1 MTQNRPSRRRF
12 PRIPS
17 QCDLSVRPA
26 DQHKSIPMVSTVD
39 DVGLGGC
46 RFVSKETFGV
56 NSLLWLTILP
66 KKGIVEARA
75 RVVYERPSRGKTFE
89 IGVEFMEISP
99 RDRTTLEKLLAP
111 PVPKALPDGKPLP
124 EQDPGP
130 RAQVK

>member
-12 PRIPS
+12 PRLPS

-99 RDRTTLEKLLAP
+99 RDRIALEKLLAP
-111 PVPKALPDGKPLP
+111 PVPKALPEGTPLP
-124 EQDPGP
+124 GQSPGP
-130 RAQVK
+130 QAQVK

>member
-1 MTQNRPSRRRF
+1 
-12 PRIPS
+12 
-17 QCDLSVRPA
+17 
-26 DQHKSIPMVSTVD
+26 MVSTVD

-89 IGVEFMEISP
+89 IGVEFMEISA
-99 RDRTTLEKLLAP
+99 RDRTALEKLLAP
-111 PVPKALPDGKPLP
+111 PVPKALPEGAPLP
-124 EQDPGP
+124 GQNPGP
-130 RAQVK
+130 QAQVK

>member
-17 QCDLSVRPA
+17 QYDVGVRRA
-26 DQHKSIPMVSTVD
+26 EEHKSIPMVSTVD

-56 NSLLWLTILP
+56 DSLLWLTILP

-99 RDRTTLEKLLAP
+99 RDRTALEKLLVP
-111 PVPKALPDGKPLP
+111 PVPKAPP
-124 EQDPGP
+124 EGEAGP
-130 RAQVK
+130 RAQVP